1 MIALITVF
9 AVFSIPCHGPIAWF
23 VVLTISQGENIAN
36 VQHSHLELHQGFVVM
51 SFGIFLSTICDTSAD
66 AMKLAI
72 GAWIP
77 QLLLSGIFWP
87 LEGMPE
93 SWMRMFAR
101 VVPHTEAVHG
111 MRDIMLRGWGIMES
125 SSIWYGLGI
134 TSGWTFVF
142 LLLSWILVTK
152 KLS

>member
-1 MIALITVF
+1 MI
-9 AVFSIPCHGPIAWF
+9 
-23 VVLTISQGENIAN
+23 
-36 VQHSHLELHQGFVVM
+36 QGFVGM

-77 QLLLSGIFWP
+77 QLLLGGIFWP
-87 LEGMPE
+87 LEGMPQV
-93 SWMRMFAR
+93 WTRQFAR
-101 VVPHTEAVHG
+101 VVPHTEAVQG

-134 TSGWTFVF
+134 TSAWTFIF
-142 LLLSWILVTK
+142 LFLSWILVTK
-152 KLS
+152 KLSH